1 MIANYPSRPFY
12 GCVRYGKPIMYI
24 ALSLFCLSSLV
35 TALAMFI
42 LDTLFILSRICVGL
56 YTMIKMELIHEK
68 RAGFMVF
75 M

>member
-1 MIANYPSRPFY
+1 
-12 GCVRYGKPIMYI
+12 MYI
-24 ALSLFCLSSLV
+24 ALSLFCLSSLF

-68 RAGFMVF
+68 RAGFMTF